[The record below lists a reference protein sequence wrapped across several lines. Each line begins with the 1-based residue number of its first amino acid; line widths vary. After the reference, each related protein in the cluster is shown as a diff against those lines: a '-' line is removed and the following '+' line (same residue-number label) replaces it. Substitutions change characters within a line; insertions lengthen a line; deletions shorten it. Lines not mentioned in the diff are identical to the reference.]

1 MDLYDPFFF
10 PDESYKNKKYDFVTC
25 SEAAEHFFN
34 PLEELQKIDKIL
46 KKGGWFG
53 MMTNFYDDSILFEDW
68 YYRKDPTHV
77 VFYSLETV
85 STIAAMMTWSWEI
98 PSQNVVLFQK

>member
-1 MDLYDPFFF
+1 
-10 PDESYKNKKYDFVTC
+10 
-25 SEAAEHFFN
+25 
-34 PLEELQKIDKIL
+34 
-46 KKGGWFG
+46 
-53 MMTNFYDDSILFEDW
+53 MMTNFYDESIPFKDW

-85 STIAAMMTWSWEI
+85 STIASMMTWSWEI